1 MHVSL
6 RGRRP
11 ARILLVED
19 EVADAKLVALA
30 LEEAQSTS
38 ELVRVEDGAQAMGRL
53 DEVVAG
59 RVLRPDLVILA
70 HNLPRVGELDV
81 LSRIRTDPDLR
92 TLPVVVF
99 SRSRSDVDVTAAY
112 ALGASSYVVKPVELS
127 SFTGTVQSIE
137 AYWTTVVRLP
147 G

>member
-6 RGRRP
+6 PGRRP

-38 ELVRVEDGAQAMGRL
+38 ELVRVDDGARAMDRL

-59 RVLRPDLVILA
+59 RVQRPDLVILA
-70 HNLPRVGELDV
+70 LNRPRVGGLDV
-81 LSRIRTDPDLR
+81 LSRIRTDPALR

-99 SRSRSDVDVTAAY
+99 STSRSDVDVTAAY
-112 ALGASSYVVKPVELS
+112 ALGASSYVVKPVDLNR
-127 SFTGTVQSIE
+127 FTDTVASIDR
-137 AYWTTVVRLP
+137 YWTDVVRLP